1 MRKNLW
7 GNLNLNELII
17 SEIKTPK
24 EILEEQAEYLIAI
37 SGGLVRGKVLR
48 QAINPTRLKY
58 YKILNIENDFS
69 FSFKIISDYV
79 SNYEYEICR
88 LTYGIKM
95 YPIAISLSE
104 GIVEELEGIFSIEEG
119 NIIVVKD
126 EEQLFD
132 VLQKILSSSEVHQ
145 VLRGLIT
152 IAKKEAEE
160 QELPF

>member
-1 MRKNLW
+1 MRYLFWNTNNK
-7 GNLNLNELII
+7 EVDDII
-17 SEIKTPK
+17 
-24 EILEEQAEYLIAI
+24 Y
-37 SGGLVRGKVLR
+37 
-48 QAINPTRLKY
+48 
-58 YKILNIENDFS
+58 
-69 FSFKIISDYV
+69 YV